1 MRRMLPGLLLAVGL
15 LLPHRP
21 VAAAEIEGKV
31 NLPPLPAQANP
42 VTNQRYNLSG
52 PATPVPKSG
61 ITNVDGAF
69 MPNPRVGVVY
79 LEGEVPASPAPLRS
93 VRIEQKDQAF
103 VPSFLVIPA
112 GTKVE
117 FPNLDDFYHSVFSN
131 SPTKRFDLGRFSS
144 KETPSPVLYDKPGLG
159 ILYCDIHSNMRA
171 LILVV
176 PTPWFVVTDKDGRY
190 RLPDVPPGKY
200 KLKVW
205 KDSSTTLEREVVI
218 PATGTLHVDFP

>member
-1 MRRMLPGLLLAVGL
+1 MRRKLPGLLLAVGL

-144 KETPSPVLYDKPGLG
+144 KETPPP
-159 ILYCDIHSNMRA
+159 RA
-171 LILVV
+171 L
-176 PTPWFVVTDKDGRY
+176 
-190 RLPDVPPGKY
+190 
-200 KLKVW
+200 
-205 KDSSTTLEREVVI
+205 
-218 PATGTLHVDFP
+218 